1 MNKFSPD
8 DLVQYLYKE
17 TSERKTEAIKA
28 ALEND
33 WELQESYKQM
43 LAAQEN
49 LEEISVSPREEAVN
63 KILQHITRK
72 EGQLYSH

>member
-17 TSERKTEAIKA
+17 TSDRKTEAIKT

-43 LAAQEN
+43 LAAQEK
-49 LEEISVSPREEAVN
+49 LEEISFSPREESVN
-63 KILQHITRK
+63 KILQHATRK